1 MKFFNGQN
9 PVITA
14 AVIVLGTVNYYCT
27 FLLTMLKRP
36 YMVSCKPLAAPDS
49 KPPDQRKLLL
59 NIKWQVSGENGKSD
73 EACSYYAREK
83 ECETS

>member
-14 AVIVLGTVNYYCT
+14 VVIALGTVNYYCT

-49 KPPDQRKLLL
+49 KPVI
-59 NIKWQVSGENGKSD
+59 NAN
-73 EACSYYAREK
+73 
-83 ECETS
+83 

>member
-1 MKFFNGQN
+1 MKITKSMKGIVLMSFSLTFFNGQN

-14 AVIVLGTVNYYCT
+14 VVIALGTVNYYCT

-49 KPPDQRKLLL
+49 KPLI
-59 NIKWQVSGENGKSD
+59 NAN
-73 EACSYYAREK
+73 CF
-83 ECETS
+83 